1 MIKYDVFI
9 SYSRK
14 DKKTVID
21 FCEELSKAGISY
33 WLDNHGISNGEE
45 FKSVIVKAIEESAVF
60 IFISSKSSNE
70 SQWTAKEIGI
80 AVARN
85 KHIIPLKL
93 DNSPYNKS
101 VEFDLI
107 NVDFV
112 DYSNKTAKENAT
124 SKLMATIKSKSQH
137 IEKNV
142 EQEVLPIPKA
152 SSNKLVKGI
161 IGISACLLGI
171 LCIWYFILPE
181 PTPEPTPSPQPVI
194 ETSPQPQIQHVDEFQ
209 QAKSMLNSNSKDSV
223 QLGYDKMLALANN
236 GNSYAQVE
244 IGITN
249 FAVIP
254 KNDKTKEY
262 RSDSILTRRKHL
274 GMIDND
280 ATELANVINYLTTI
294 TDPEAVCPEIY
305 YILGMVYYNQ
315 RTKESAI
322 KAMEAFNKSLELLN
336 NGFPVSHGYHAD
348 DLRER
353 QEANINNIT
362 KLLKLK

>member
-14 DKKTVID
+14 DKKSVID

-33 WLDNHGISNGEE
+33 WLDNQGISNGEE

-93 DNSPYNKS
+93 DNSPYNKA

-112 DYSNKTAKENAT
+112 DYSSKTAKENAT
-124 SKLMATIKSKSQH
+124 PKLMATIKAKSQH
-137 IEKNV
+137 IEKSV
-142 EQEVLPIPKA
+142 EQEVLPTPKT
-152 SSNKLVKGI
+152 SSNKLIKGI
-161 IGISACLLGI
+161 IGISACLVGI
-171 LCIWYFILPE
+171 LCVWNFIPE
-181 PTPEPTPSPQPVI
+181 PTPTPVPSIEIPPKPQTPHI
-194 ETSPQPQIQHVDEFQ
+194 DEFQ

-223 QLGYDKMLALANN
+223 QMGYNKMLALANN
-236 GNSYAQVE
+236 GNNYAQIEV
-244 IGITN
+244 GITN

-274 GMIDND
+274 GMTDNNE
-280 ATELANVINYLTTI
+280 TEHNNVINYLTTI
-294 TDPEAVCPEIY
+294 TDSKAICPEMY
-305 YILGMVYYNQ
+305 YILGMVYFNQ

-336 NGFPVSHGYHAD
+336 NGIPVSHGYHAD

-353 QEANINNIT
+353 QETNINNIT